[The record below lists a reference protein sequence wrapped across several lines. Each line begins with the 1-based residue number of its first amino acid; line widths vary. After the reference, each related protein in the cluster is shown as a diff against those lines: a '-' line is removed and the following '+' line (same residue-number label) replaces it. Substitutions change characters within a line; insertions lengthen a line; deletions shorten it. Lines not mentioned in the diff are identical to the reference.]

1 MHLDLNNYRY
11 DLPESK
17 IARFPVKEREKS
29 KLLFYNRGNITHHK
43 FEDIPGLLPEG
54 SLLIFNETRVIP
66 ARLNFHKKTGALI
79 EVMLLNP
86 IAPSHDLNI
95 TMGTKKEVTW
105 ECMVKNLKKW
115 KPEVIL
121 EEKLSYKNVNLLLKA
136 HLVNR
141 EKRYVHFM
149 WEPEDRSFAEI
160 LGLSGIVPLPPY
172 LKREPVPADK
182 LRYQTIYSKNDGA
195 VAAPTAGLHFT
206 KKIIQEI
213 ASKNHTT
220 DYITL
225 HVSAGTFRPIQEN
238 DILKHD
244 MHTESI
250 IVSKNNVMN
259 VLASLGNI
267 IAVGT
272 TSVRTLETIY
282 WYGVKLL
289 QRKGEGFFIEKLFPY
304 TYNNNNLP
312 EVHEALEAVIHFMDE
327 KGLEELHGN
336 TQIFIFPGYEFK
348 LCNGLITNYHMPRS
362 TLMLL
367 VAAFVGDDWKRI
379 YDVAL
384 ATDYRFLS
392 YGDTSLLIP

>member
-1 MHLDLNNYRY
+1 
-11 DLPESK
+11 
-17 IARFPVKEREKS
+17 
-29 KLLFYNRGNITHHK
+29 
-43 FEDIPGLLPEG
+43 
-54 SLLIFNETRVIP
+54 
-66 ARLNFHKKTGALI
+66 
-79 EVMLLNP
+79 
-86 IAPSHDLNI
+86 
-95 TMGTKKEVTW
+95 
-105 ECMVKNLKKW
+105 
-115 KPEVIL
+115 
-121 EEKLSYKNVNLLLKA
+121 
-136 HLVNR
+136 
-141 EKRYVHFM
+141 M